1 MISELTRNIVSHFS
15 NVAFEVVRAISDI
28 FKSDDQPAVPSSSK
42 DVAPARSSSG
52 PPLSGGVLPRAG
64 SHEVS
69 AILPL
74 ISRIFVAIR
83 DVFERV
89 QLPPAPS

>member
-1 MISELTRNIVSHFS
+1 MISELTRNIVSHFY
-15 NVAFEVVRAISDI
+15 NVAFEVVRAIADI
-28 FKSDDQPAVPSSSK
+28 SKSDDQPAVSSSSR
-42 DVAPARSSSG
+42 DVAPAKPSSG
-52 PPLSGGVLPRAG
+52 LPVSGGVLPRAG
-64 SHEVS
+64 SHEVA

-74 ISRIFVAIR
+74 ISRMFDAIK